1 MTFDELRRRY
11 PVFRYESF
19 QLESVGSRYIARFRF
34 SVPPDLSFNPEV
46 VFEPVA
52 EGWNSFQRESLEN
65 AIFHLGLIE
74 SLSYWKATAS
84 PMIEVQAGHLTAE
97 QVEWWQDLLMNGMGE
112 YFYHNQIDFTAGD
125 LIRIVPAGAER
136 FQASAA
142 VLPARNLMTIGGGRD
157 SALAAGLLRDSGKP
171 FTCMMLNPSAAA
183 RAIAARVTSADPV
196 VISRTIDPGLLDLN
210 RRGFLNGHTPF
221 SAYLGFLGASCL
233 LLYGYSNVIV
243 ANERSS
249 DEGNVLYRGKEINH
263 QYSKTL
269 RFETGFDDY
278 LRKYILVNGKYF
290 SLVRPLYELQI
301 AKWFADFPEF
311 FEVFKSC
318 NRNRS
323 ASWCGECPKCI
334 SVFATMYPFVPS
346 SDLVKIFGRDLFAR
360 LETIPILRQL
370 TGFEVKPFECV
381 GTTKEIIAALAL
393 ALAQCRSK
401 GKALPLVLQYAAD
414 YVSGVNDESAAREI
428 LSGYGEHRI
437 PAEFEPALS
446 AG

>member
-1 MTFDELRRRY
+1 MTFEDLRRRY

-19 QLESVGSRYIARFRF
+19 QLESAGARYLARFRF
-34 SVPPDLSFNPEV
+34 SAPPDLSFNPQV

-52 EGWNSFQRESLEN
+52 DGWNSLGAESLEN
-65 AIFHLGLIE
+65 VIFHLGLIE

-84 PMIEVQAGHLTAE
+84 PIMEVQAGHLTAE
-97 QVEWWQDLLMNGMGE
+97 QVEWWQDLLINGMGE
-112 YFYHNQIDFTAGD
+112 YFYKNQIDFTSGD
-125 LIRIVPAGAER
+125 LIRIVPAGQQR
-136 FQASAA
+136 FHPSAA
-142 VLPARNLMTIGGGRD
+142 VLPPRSLMTIGGGRD
-157 SALAAGLLRDSGKP
+157 SALAGGLLRNSGKP

-183 RAIAARVTSADPV
+183 RSIAARVSSADPL
-196 VISRTIDPGLLDLN
+196 VISRTMDPGLLELN

-221 SAYLGFLGASCL
+221 SAYLGFLGAACL

-249 DEGNVLYRGKEINH
+249 DEGNVVYCGKEINH

-269 RFETGFDDY
+269 RFETRFDDY
-278 LRKYILVNGKYF
+278 LREYIVANGKYF

-301 AKWFADFPEF
+301 AKRFADFPEF
-311 FEVFKSC
+311 FGVFKSC

-334 SVFATMYPFVPS
+334 SVFATMYPFVSS

-360 LETIPILRQL
+360 PETIPILRQL

-381 GTTKEIIAALAL
+381 GTTKEIIAALSL

-401 GKALPLVLQYAAD
+401 GKPLPLVLQYAAD
-414 YVSGVNDESAAREI
+414 HVSAVNDESAAREI
-428 LSGYGEHRI
+428 LSGYGDHWI
-437 PAEFEPALS
+437 PAEFESALS
-446 AG
+446 VG